1 MLPMKEILDYP
12 KCESAE
18 DVQKFKEFMIDK
30 INNILEFYK
39 GKNITQ
45 TSLNHFKVDL
55 QYEYPIVEDIKYIDD
70 GLEIKLN
77 RIFLFSKNLIVNK
90 QNQIVLN
97 NGRFK
102 LCVNNEKELKITEP
116 NGDFSEISNEVY
128 YMVR

>member
-1 MLPMKEILDYP
+1 MKEILNYP
-12 KCESAE
+12 KCESVE

-30 INNILEFYK
+30 INNVLESYK

-45 TSLNHFKVDL
+45 TSLNHFKADL
-55 QYEYPIVEDIKYIDD
+55 KYEYPIVEDIKYDCSI
-70 GLEIKLN
+70 LKIKLN